1 MARHCPLS
9 QSQSTLNVFTPGL
22 MLANITSGPAL
33 GLQENPGKP
42 MVASFCR
49 NYSAMYFKRELEV
62 HPAVGEGM
70 KVLVG
75 AFFGKT

>member
-1 MARHCPLS
+1 
-9 QSQSTLNVFTPGL
+9 
-22 MLANITSGPAL
+22 MLANVTSGPAL

-42 MVASFCR
+42 MVASFCQ
-49 NYSAMYFKRELEV
+49 NYSAMYLKRELEI

-75 AFFGKT
+75 AFLRET